1 MRGLVK
7 LNAPDPFI
15 PGSSVSHLD
24 DAYRGGV
31 NALMTASRGR
41 GTAVH
46 TPGPLVLCLFESMG
60 WGVAHNCATVT
71 PWLAPAVRELVPDII
86 AATAAPTPVAWAAVP
101 DGFSPARA
109 YRCAAESETC
119 WCRGTARYGAAGRF
133 HYGESAGRIDC
144 DNAAFGDPVEGT
156 AKECYCSPLVSW
168 QPRSDAPTLAPT
180 VRPSIILGTTTL
192 ESTLTALSTVESSRS
207 PATTLLPAAA
217 VAGTTTAHP
226 VTGVGG
232 DIVRGV
238 AVRAPGQTGTG
249 FVRIGAGCCRTADG
263 GEGTY
268 EQHLWVGTL
277 VGCIDLCQEHAQ
289 STSHRSDCAKFM
301 STGSPTAPTMPP
313 ARA

>member
-1 MRGLVK
+1 M
-7 LNAPDPFI
+7 
-15 PGSSVSHLD
+15 
-24 DAYRGGV
+24 
-31 NALMTASRGR
+31 
-41 GTAVH
+41 
-46 TPGPLVLCLFESMG
+46 
-60 WGVAHNCATVT
+60 
-71 PWLAPAVRELVPDII
+71 
-86 AATAAPTPVAWAAVP
+86 
-101 DGFSPARA
+101 
-109 YRCAAESETC
+109 
-119 WCRGTARYGAAGRF
+119 
-133 HYGESAGRIDC
+133 
-144 DNAAFGDPVEGT
+144 
-156 AKECYCSPLVSW
+156 SW

-268 EQHLWVGTL
+268 EQHLRVGTL

-289 STSHRSDCAKFM
+289 CTGIEYIASVGLCEVHVDRISHSTDYASCACMIRPVPDSHSDDGHGVIASNHDNSAFDRSTTI
-301 STGSPTAPTMPP
+301 SETIISSPPTHGVVDGDVTETNLSPVLRRRRCP
-313 ARA
+313 LPFPFQFR